1 MHGGLQQS
9 IAFCGLMGADPE
21 PLLVLF
27 LGGFRA
33 VSPLLLQPD
42 HEHPHLC
49 VHNVLPWCRLPSA
62 HLRAPLPPDDPAVP
76 GDRHQEVR
84 HVHI

>member
-1 MHGGLQQS
+1 MLGVGVECWASLWWVYSMHGGLQQS

-49 VHNVLPWCRLPSA
+49 VHDVLPWCRLPSA
-62 HLRAPLPPDDPAVP
+62 HL
-76 GDRHQEVR
+76 
-84 HVHI
+84 